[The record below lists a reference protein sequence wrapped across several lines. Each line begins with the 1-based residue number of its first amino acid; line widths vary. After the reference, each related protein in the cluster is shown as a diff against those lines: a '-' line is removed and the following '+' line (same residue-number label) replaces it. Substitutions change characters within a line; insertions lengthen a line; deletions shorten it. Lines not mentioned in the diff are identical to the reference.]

1 MTPALGTHHA
11 QRNSLS
17 QVQTGEQALKS
28 HTLAHAQHPQPSPG
42 SCLSGTRVRQP
53 YLAGL
58 GSRAC
63 GWWGCDHPLAEVA
76 PGRPLVHGAGKVTLH
91 GAAAI

>member
-28 HTLAHAQHPQPSPG
+28 HTLAHHNIHSPA
-42 SCLSGTRVRQP
+42 LARVSVE
-53 YLAGL
+53 L
-58 GSRAC
+58 GS
-63 GWWGCDHPLAEVA
+63 GSL
-76 PGRPLVHGAGKVTLH
+76 T
-91 GAAAI
+91 